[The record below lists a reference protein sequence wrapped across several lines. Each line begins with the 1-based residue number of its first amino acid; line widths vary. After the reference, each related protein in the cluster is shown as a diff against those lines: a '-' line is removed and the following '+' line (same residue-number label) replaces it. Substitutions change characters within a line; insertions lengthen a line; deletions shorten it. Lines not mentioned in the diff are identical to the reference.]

1 MSREE
6 LIDTMVTDVME
17 DFDFETVHQVMV
29 NLDWEW
35 DIGNGEMTIPS
46 TYRMMKTADRLLRKA
61 ASHYGEKNAFCT
73 GTGGFLA
80 TLDGECLTLQF
91 ILRECSAFKEDYI
104 NQEQS

>member
-1 MSREE
+1 MSRDE
-6 LIDTMVTDVME
+6 LIDKMVTDLME

-35 DIGNGEMTIPS
+35 DIGNGEMAVPS
-46 TYRMMKTADRLLRKA
+46 TYRIMKTADRLLREA

-73 GTGGFLA
+73 GTGGFQA
-80 TLDGECLTLQF
+80 TLDEGILTLQF
-91 ILRECSAFKEDYI
+91 ILREYSTFHEDYI